1 VSPADATFVVDTVRS
16 WLAYLGSSAE
26 VALSLQGLKDH
37 VERNG
42 LSVSD
47 GREAEIL
54 VGDYFRGTS
63 PAIEAKADGANR
75 MRPDLVLAFGGETV
89 VVEIKLVR
97 QIVRDLESWIADA
110 ARQALRYAEANNI
123 TRAAVV
129 IFVRSTPPEAY
140 RTVRVR
146 DGAVVVVVIEAP
158 APRGNP

>member
-1 VSPADATFVVDTVRS
+1 
-16 WLAYLGSSAE
+16 
-26 VALSLQGLKDH
+26 
-37 VERNG
+37 
-42 LSVSD
+42 
-47 GREAEIL
+47 
-54 VGDYFRGTS
+54 
-63 PAIEAKADGANR
+63 